1 MHFPAPR
8 RKSYWCRARG
18 FRVFGSPP
26 ASAFRYR
33 RACCCD
39 CHRSP
44 SSRPRKVSI
53 LHDPGQSYARARG
66 KAAENPLLVALRRPF
81 IALRPAKSVFQAH
94 ASTRKKRL
102 YDSIVPFEPEVRNP
116 TCRTRCANFGFGTLG
131 PVFTQN
137 IQTGRVGKGLAS
149 AVTPNAKSIAAS
161 EDQAKSSVGV
171 DATVPPGF

>member
-1 MHFPAPR
+1 
-8 RKSYWCRARG
+8 
-18 FRVFGSPP
+18 
-26 ASAFRYR
+26 
-33 RACCCD
+33 
-39 CHRSP
+39 
-44 SSRPRKVSI
+44 
-53 LHDPGQSYARARG
+53 
-66 KAAENPLLVALRRPF
+66 LLVALRRPF

-161 EDQAKSSVGV
+161 EDQAKSSVDV

>member
-1 MHFPAPR
+1 M
-8 RKSYWCRARG
+8 
-18 FRVFGSPP
+18 
-26 ASAFRYR
+26 
-33 RACCCD
+33 
-39 CHRSP
+39 
-44 SSRPRKVSI
+44 SSVIPTIGIV
-53 LHDPGQSYARARG
+53 
-66 KAAENPLLVALRRPF
+66 LVALRRPF
-81 IALRPAKSVFQAH
+81 IALRPAKSVFQVH
-94 ASTRKKRL
+94 ASTRKKPL
-102 YDSIVPFEPEVRNP
+102 YDSIAPFEPEVRNP